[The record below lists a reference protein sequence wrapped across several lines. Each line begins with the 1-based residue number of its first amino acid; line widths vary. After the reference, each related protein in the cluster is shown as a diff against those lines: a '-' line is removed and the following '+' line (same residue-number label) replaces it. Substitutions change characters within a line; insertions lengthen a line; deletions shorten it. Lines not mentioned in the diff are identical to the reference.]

1 MMSVDLVLSVFAQCL
16 KVDTACLK
24 VGLACLL
31 KKYENPTTVNHQH
44 EPPRNQCMNI
54 IVCVSYTVY
63 MYVSIYILCIYNILC
78 IVYYI

>member
-31 KKYENPTTVNHQH
+31 KKYENPTTVHHQH

-54 IVCVSYTVY
+54 IVCVYH
-63 MYVSIYILCIYNILC
+63 ILCICMYLYIYC
-78 IVYYI
+78 VYIIYYV